1 MSRRRRPASASTSA
15 QRPRTGPAA
24 GLGDGGVRGRGL
36 PSVRDIQELAWDSGP
51 IGSDGHPDGSSFASS
66 LSDLASTQAPPSHAA
81 EERGKDVV
89 QVLLAELKQTQS
101 MVQEME
107 QQTHAHAQELRD
119 TRARSQQLQ
128 EQLEQARLPRA
139 HAEAHREQFLI

>member
-1 MSRRRRPASASTSA
+1 
-15 QRPRTGPAA
+15 
-24 GLGDGGVRGRGL
+24 
-36 PSVRDIQELAWDSGP
+36 
-51 IGSDGHPDGSSFASS
+51 
-66 LSDLASTQAPPSHAA
+66 
-81 EERGKDVV
+81 
-89 QVLLAELKQTQS
+89 

-139 HAEAHREQFLI
+139 HAEAHREQFLIFKKSLATAVRY